1 MGVGTRD
8 WGSGI
13 RDYVGRPYCHCPL
26 PMIRVWVEGSGIRD
40 QESGVRMAAPSPL
53 HPNPLIKTLIL
64 HHNIARALGIWRC
77 KLKSVGKTQG
87 WNNNSR
93 NAGSGRTG
101 MASQIFRPHR
111 PRLVT
116 VGVQGSATSAGAEG
130 IRDLASLPT
139 APRSP
144 TPIFTTLNL
153 LPPAHTPSG
162 LHTHASFFHGRRALT
177 HWLPP
182 SLCALLW
189 SELCTDPAF
198 ANRVP
203 GN

>member
-1 MGVGTRD
+1 MRIQGFWGSASGIRDQGFGFGARDWGLGTGIGGLGLGVGTRD

-13 RDYVGRPYCHCPL
+13 RDYVGRPYRHCPL
-26 PMIRVWVEGSGIRD
+26 PMIGVWVEGSGIRD

-53 HPNPLIKTLIL
+53 HPNPHIKALIL

-77 KLKSVGKTQG
+77 KLKSDGKTQG

-116 VGVQGSATSAGAEG
+116 VGVQGSATSAGA
-130 IRDLASLPT
+130 
-139 APRSP
+139 
-144 TPIFTTLNL
+144 
-153 LPPAHTPSG
+153 
-162 LHTHASFFHGRRALT
+162 
-177 HWLPP
+177 
-182 SLCALLW
+182 
-189 SELCTDPAF
+189 
-198 ANRVP
+198 
-203 GN
+203 